1 MKLKEIKDIFNKDKL
16 LKIQEKLKICFMKIK
31 KIFTQDKI
39 KIRLDK
45 IRKTF
50 TKEKLAAALN
60 KLRNVFTKEKIKTAL
75 NKVSNV
81 FTKENIKTAFNKVRN
96 VFTKE
101 KIKTAFNK
109 VRNVFTKEKIKTA
122 LSKVR
127 NVFTKENIK
136 AGLNKVRKTFTKEN
150 IIEVYKKIR
159 SSLTK
164 ENIRRSLVNFKVK
177 FKENKRAYISFSL
190 VGIFL
195 IAALVFSVNQAYN
208 DFVPVSQRYVISEN
222 KAEEYYYNMEYDK
235 AIEEYKNIKVKDKN
249 QGQGLWDAKISEIYS
264 IKGDIENSKKSMED
278 ALKLGSK
285 NSEVLNYIVFT
296 EFMNKD
302 YKTALTQGEE
312 ALKQFPKDKRLIKTM
327 FTVYKANNEK
337 DKAKNLLTNYPLDY
351 KSSVDTAE
359 YARMLMLDGQWDQGY
374 KELRAAWI
382 IDKDEYKIYD
392 ILAQVSVYN
401 RDTLLE
407 NVTTLSEKN
416 PNDLAYKMWLAKI
429 YSLSDSTAD
438 QANKILQELKNEDV
452 GKIEVKLIEASV
464 LQGLKQNDKAD
475 ELLKNVIDNNK
486 GDYRVFHTA
495 GWYYLNKKD
504 LVNAEKYCRESIIK
518 NKSYTDNYGFLMPEI
533 LKAEGKNA
541 DADPYFRTAI
551 FKEPYN
557 YNIMLTVANFN
568 WYTTK
573 DTAKA
578 MEYFDYA
585 QLINPEEPEIKYNMA
600 QIDISNNKTDDAIN
614 LLKQCISINDSVAKY
629 HRTLGTIYLL
639 NGKPADGIKEIRY
652 AYGSD
657 QEDILTLNNA
667 GCYYISVD
675 QNLEK
680 GEYNLRKAVEGIN
693 STTDKYTSDTI
704 KANYK
709 KAKDFLDQYNIGKS
723 KTLKVPDLVLF
734 Y

>member
-1 MKLKEIKDIFNKDKL
+1 MNIKKFKGIFNKDKL
-16 LKIQEKLKICFMKIK
+16 PRVNINKDKFKNIFLGTGEKLKNILDLVLIFLK
-31 KIFTQDKI
+31 KINFKNIKALLSSIKSKFTLEKF
-39 KIRLDK
+39 KLAFMK

-50 TKEKLAAALN
+50 TKEKVKNAFLKIKKVFTKEN
-60 KLRNVFTKEKIKTAL
+60 IKLFFSKIRNVFTKEKINASL
-75 NKVSNV
+75 NK
-81 FTKENIKTAFNKVRN
+81 I
-96 VFTKE
+96 
-101 KIKTAFNK
+101 
-109 VRNVFTKEKIKTA
+109 
-122 LSKVR
+122 
-127 NVFTKENIK
+127 
-136 AGLNKVRKTFTKEN
+136 RKTFTKEN
-150 IIEVYKKIR
+150 LINIHKKIK
-159 SSLTK
+159 SSFTK
-164 ENIRRSLVNFKVK
+164 ENIKRSLENLKLK
-177 FKENKRAYISFSL
+177 FKENQRAYIIFSL

-195 IAALVFSVNQAYN
+195 IVSLAFSFKQVYN
-208 DFVPVSQRYVISEN
+208 GIIPVSQRYVITEN
-222 KAEEYYYNMEYDK
+222 KAEEYYYNREYDK
-235 AIEEYKNIKVKDKN
+235 AIEEYKNIKDKDRN
-249 QGQGLWDAKISEIYS
+249 QGEGLWDAKISETYS

-302 YKTALTQGEE
+302 YKAALAQGEE
-312 ALKQFPKDKRLIKTM
+312 ALKRFPEDKRLIKTM

-337 DKAKNLLTNYPLDY
+337 DKAKNLLANYPLDER
-351 KSSVDTAE
+351 SSVDTAE

-374 KELRAAWI
+374 NQLRDAWN

-392 ILAQVSVYN
+392 VLAQVSVYN
-401 RDTLLE
+401 KETFLE
-407 NVTTLSEKN
+407 NVTTLSQKN
-416 PNDLAYKMWLAKI
+416 PKDLAYKMWLAKI

-438 QANKILQELKNEDV
+438 QANKLLQELKTENV

-475 ELLKNVIDNNK
+475 ELIKNVIDENK
-486 GDYRVFHTA
+486 GDYRVLHTA
-495 GWYYLNKKD
+495 SWYYLNKKD
-504 LVNAEKYCRESIIK
+504 LINAEKYCRESIIK
-518 NKSYTDNYGFLMPEI
+518 NKSYSDNYGFLMPEI

-541 DADPYFRTAI
+541 EAEPYFRTAI

-573 DTAKA
+573 DTGKA
-578 MEYFDYA
+578 MEYFNYA
-585 QLINPEEPEIKYNMA
+585 QLINPDEPEIKYNMA
-600 QIDISNNKTDDAIN
+600 QIDISNNKIDDAIN
-614 LLKQCISINDSVAKY
+614 LLKQCIKINDSIAKY

-639 NGKPADGIKEIRY
+639 NGKTSDGIKEIRY

-667 GCYYISVD
+667 GCYYISVE

-704 KANYK
+704 KENYK
-709 KAKDFLDQYNIGKS
+709 KTKEFLDQYNSGKANQ
-723 KTLKVPDLVLF
+723 TIKVPDLVLF